1 MSARPM
7 QPHPLPPVRRDYE
20 GSRLEAQQVI
30 SAYECVIPV
39 IRRLLNP
46 IKVHLSSAA
55 PEGPPAGCERQSEGH
70 INESQ

>member
-1 MSARPM
+1 MSGRPK

-39 IRRLLNP
+39 IRRLL
-46 IKVHLSSAA
+46 KAHQGSASVRSPRGA
-55 PEGPPAGCERQSEGH
+55 PDGVRKAIGGSHQ
-70 INESQ
+70 